1 METKVAYSK
10 SKSRF
15 VSKTFS
21 EDEFNS
27 DPNRTFNDVWI
38 QNAKKTFQ
46 KVNMD
51 VVNFLN
57 RASII
62 AKNTSSQE
70 QKFDV
75 TEKEEFSR
83 ISSKIDL
90 EFKNLK
96 SEIEE
101 TIKLVKDTKSLNP
114 NQAQIYTGYQQSMC
128 QVLDEKLP
136 TLLKQ
141 LSSLATPDDI
151 LTVKKYHSEIISLE
165 QEIKPKLNLLV
176 HSIAEKTEFTA
187 VASSNPLSSAK
198 PISASPSVTSRKCT
212 PLSSLA
218 MR

>member
-1 METKVAYSK
+1 MAISFEENALVEQSAKLQALQELLEYDLSETNTTQATLSNMQDNHPAYKQLYLETKVAYSK
-10 SKSRF
+10 YKSRF
-15 VSKTFS
+15 VPKTLS

-38 QNAKKTFQ
+38 QKTKKTFQ

-51 VVNFLN
+51 VVDFLN
-57 RASII
+57 RASTI
-62 AKNTSSQE
+62 AKHSSSQE
-70 QKFDV
+70 QKLDV

-90 EFKNLK
+90 EFKNLR

-141 LSSLATPDDI
+141 LSSLATPDDR
-151 LTVKKYHSEIISLE
+151 
-165 QEIKPKLNLLV
+165 N
-176 HSIAEKTEFTA
+176 
-187 VASSNPLSSAK
+187 
-198 PISASPSVTSRKCT
+198 
-212 PLSSLA
+212 
-218 MR
+218 